1 MKKYGR
7 TRRKH
12 RQNKRAKEAAD
23 LRRLIK
29 KIILTVKSQAL
40 VNLIRI
46 RAQRKLEE
54 LRGMEFKPG
63 GIIAKGPTEW
73 GGEYVITDM
82 AKNPASLSDLSVADA
97 LKRQEAGKHQVKMKL
112 TGEQYKMI
120 FNPAQNLP
128 PEE

>member
-1 MKKYGR
+1 MKRYGR
-7 TRRKH
+7 PRRKH

-29 KIILTVKSQAL
+29 KIILTVKAQAL
-40 VNLIRI
+40 ANLIRI

-63 GIIAKGPTEW
+63 GIIAKGPTECS
-73 GGEYVITDM
+73 GEYIIT
-82 AKNPASLSDLSVADA
+82 PDLANG
-97 LKRQEAGKHQVKMKL
+97 AGWSEISGHPKTYTAELKL

-128 PEE
+128 PEEQH

>member
-1 MKKYGR
+1 MKRYGR
-7 TRRKH
+7 PRRKH

-73 GGEYVITDM
+73 GGEYVIT
-82 AKNPASLSDLSVADA
+82 ADFSTGKDQTVEA
-97 LKRQEAGKHQVKMKL
+97 LVFVDIPKE
-112 TGEQYKMI
+112 
-120 FNPAQNLP
+120 PAQNLP